1 MLVASVSPDV
11 LSLAERMYIYPGT
24 WYAATNMFSTI
35 FSIFSQKDHQ
45 KQLSFQLAELT
56 VQGYINSSIICYKL
70 VYRDCHHLTM
80 CSKVDSWLLLFYMNI
95 LGKVMLC
102 KLIMSEWVYLS
113 KTGSVLWA
121 SLVSFS
127 QF

>member
-45 KQLSFQLAELT
+45 KQLSFQPAELT
-56 VQGYINSSIICYKL
+56 VQLTYPTSG
-70 VYRDCHHLTM
+70 VYQ
-80 CSKVDSWLLLFYMNI
+80 LFNH
-95 LGKVMLC
+95 ML
-102 KLIMSEWVYLS
+102 
-113 KTGSVLWA
+113 
-121 SLVSFS
+121 
-127 QF
+127 